1 MDGDV
6 LAKQLGDLGRQL
18 DDETKELARLDILA
32 TAAGIKATNAK
43 AAYEDQLARAFLAA
57 DGAVDIRKATA
68 RLCCTSYRVDVQAAA
83 ADWERAKTDVSNQ
96 QAMVRALN
104 ARIDIGRSLL
114 SREKSLAAVLGG

>member
-18 DDETKELARLDILA
+18 EDATKELARLDILA
-32 TAAGIKATNAK
+32 TGAGIKAASVK
-43 AAYEDQLARAFLAA
+43 AGYEDHLAQAFLDA
-57 DGAVDIRKATA
+57 DGPVDIRKATA
-68 RLCCTSYRVDVQAAA
+68 RLCCTSYRIDAQTAA

-96 QAMVRALN
+96 QAVVRMIN
-104 ARIDIGRSLL
+104 ARIDVGRSLL